1 MATYKASWKGVRLGA
16 AALFVF
22 IPAIVLPGF
31 LAYLYN
37 FRPHVTDVAAG
48 YVEPHYSH
56 GAVTYF
62 TPGDET
68 AIRLISI
75 WLFVALIALILTFVQ
90 ANYRPLLRRLRPP
103 QAVAVTPEDS
113 NSKPETA

>member
-1 MATYKASWKGVRLGA
+1 MASRKASWKGVRLGA
-16 AALFVF
+16 AALFAFV
-22 IPAIVLPGF
+22 PAILLPGF

-56 GAVTYF
+56 GSVTYF

-68 AIRLISI
+68 TIRMISI
-75 WLFVALIALILTFVQ
+75 WLFVALVALILTFVQ
-90 ANYRPLLRRLRPP
+90 ANYRPLLRRLQPP
-103 QAVAVTPEDS
+103 HDPALKPEEVS
-113 NSKPETA
+113 TKPETA